1 MLHPI
6 LNRISHKTNL
16 LQIHVG
22 PSYDRGFQVSVLS
35 KLMSDQ
41 RAPLETI
48 SGFTR
53 CDRYAIRVLFPGYRE
68 FAVLDAE
75 HVTSLLVM
83 KTLIVSSIRIGG
95 VNVTVWLVRLPWS
108 DYFGRRN
115 VLGRPKSF
123 FRFGRK

>member
-6 LNRISHKTNL
+6 LNRISHKTIL

-22 PSYDRGFQVSVLS
+22 LSYDRGFQVSVLS

-108 DYFGRRN
+108 DYFSRRN